1 MENHFNA
8 FAVCDN
14 YSHCRVK
21 KLKALMKTGKGF
33 SYTVL
38 MELKSKVQKD
48 KQNTV
53 KREDNIS
60 HSWRKR
66 F

>member
-1 MENHFNA
+1 
-8 FAVCDN
+8 
-14 YSHCRVK
+14 
-21 KLKALMKTGKGF
+21 MKTGKGF